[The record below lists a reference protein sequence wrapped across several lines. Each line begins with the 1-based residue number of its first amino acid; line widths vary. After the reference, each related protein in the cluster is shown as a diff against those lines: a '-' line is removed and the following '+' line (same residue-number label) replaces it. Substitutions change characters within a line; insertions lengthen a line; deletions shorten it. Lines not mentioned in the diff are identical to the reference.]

1 MISPGDREVQ
11 NLKGDLGKLEVEG
24 KSPDVDLICSK
35 TPERSPTYRD
45 TAATCS
51 RTVLSELDQM
61 FAAPVMGCAGWDVFD
76 LMLEGYAR

>member
-1 MISPGDREVQ
+1 MQ
-11 NLKGDLGKLEVEG
+11 NLKGDLGKLKVEG

-35 TPERSPTYRD
+35 TPERSPRYGD

-51 RTVLSELDQM
+51 RTVLSALGQVS
-61 FAAPVMGCAGWDVFD
+61 AAPVMGYAGWDVFD